1 MTEATMLTINGD
13 DRQLADVR
21 TVADVLR
28 ALELDPRS
36 VVVEHNRVIV
46 RRPALDDTPVRQGDV
61 IEIVHFV
68 GGG

>member
-1 MTEATMLTINGD
+1 MQSTLLTINGD
-13 DRQLADVR
+13 NRELAGVQ

-28 ALELDPRS
+28 ALELDPRA

-46 RRPALDDTPVRQGDV
+46 RRPALEETPVREGDV
-61 IEIVHFV
+61 LEIVHFV